1 MGLNR
6 KENGDIDII
15 DMKFDPVKN
24 GYSTVQVDRFLDL
37 LDKEIEQKNS
47 EINKLKDQN
56 SALSNDLSNLKNA
69 NKDLENELNQ
79 LKFKYKNIDPEAFEN
94 STRIRDLKKIDVYE
108 KKLNS
113 LGIDVK
119 DLTKDI

>member
-56 SALSNDLSNLKNA
+56 SALSNDLSNLKNS

>member
-56 SALSNDLSNLKNA
+56 SALSNDLSNLKNV